1 MVICRVRLSV
11 MCIYKRKNG
20 YYYTHYTIK
29 GQQVHR
35 KLHTKD
41 YNEAQRLE
49 AKLKAD
55 LFKAIEL
62 GEPTAFKNITISELI
77 KMYQKQSELDDK
89 KSRDTDNSRFKVFNA
104 FFKPLTQIK
113 SIKVDDVEDL
123 KEYLLDE
130 KEVSPITVNRY
141 LQLLSALFT
150 YAVNHEYLKENVCKK
165 VKQFKEKNYS
175 VRYLTDR
182 EEKRL
187 FKHLPDY
194 LKPIVRFALITG
206 LRKANILNIQR
217 KQIDFIKNTI
227 DVLDNK
233 GNVYLVIPIAD
244 KHREELK
251 QLCKG
256 IDSDDY
262 LFKNPKTGF
271 PYVDIKKAFN
281 TAKEQA
287 GIKNFRFHDLRHTFA
302 TRLVMANVPIVTVMA
317 LMGHKK
323 IETTMRYAHATDKSK
338 RQAVNSI

>member
-1 MVICRVRLSV
+1 MS
-11 MCIYKRKNG
+11 IYKRKNG
-20 YYYTHYTIK
+20 YYYTHFTIK

-302 TRLVMANVPIVTVMA
+302 TRLVNIQVKLCFHTA
-317 LMGHKK
+317 L
-323 IETTMRYAHATDKSK
+323 RF
-338 RQAVNSI
+338 Q

>member
-1 MVICRVRLSV
+1 MS
-11 MCIYKRKNG
+11 IYKRKNG
-20 YYYTHYTIK
+20 YYYTHFTIK

-175 VRYLTDR
+175 VRSMVCFLQ
-182 EEKRL
+182 K
-187 FKHLPDY
+187 
-194 LKPIVRFALITG
+194 
-206 LRKANILNIQR
+206 
-217 KQIDFIKNTI
+217 
-227 DVLDNK
+227 
-233 GNVYLVIPIAD
+233 
-244 KHREELK
+244 
-251 QLCKG
+251 
-256 IDSDDY
+256 
-262 LFKNPKTGF
+262 
-271 PYVDIKKAFN
+271 
-281 TAKEQA
+281 
-287 GIKNFRFHDLRHTFA
+287 
-302 TRLVMANVPIVTVMA
+302 M
-317 LMGHKK
+317 
-323 IETTMRYAHATDKSK
+323 
-338 RQAVNSI
+338 